1 MNAGGLSNASTVNI
15 LPGPLDHVDVT
26 PAAASIVAGTK
37 MSFNADAKDRY
48 GNTIHGLSFVWNATG
63 GIGTIDA
70 SGVLNAS
77 TQVGLGLVTATTGSA
92 TGTAIVEIVPDVL
105 ATLALQP
112 AAVSLEAGSNLA
124 LHAQGFDRYGNE
136 ISGLR
141 FVWATTIGSI
151 APVETGSPTAVLAAG
166 YLAGSGRITISSGGV
181 TLVIGVDVTPGPLD
195 RIQVVMLVDA
205 NRYEGPVDIPAGA
218 ARTFVA
224 ETTDRFGNAIPNVPP
239 TWSVT
244 GGVGPVSS
252 GGAIT
257 APHEG
262 GAGPPVG
269 ISIDSPATTVAL
281 GGTLAFGAVV
291 TDQFGNAVT
300 GPTITWEATAGSIN
314 QQGVFRAPSEPGLV
328 VITASTAGR
337 QSFVVIEVTSGA
349 LDQFSRQATSA
360 TSLGLLVA
368 TILAIAAGV
377 FLFVRYREARREL
390 REMRKGEGGG
400 GGGET

>member
-48 GNTIHGLSFVWNATG
+48 GNTIHGLSFVWSATG
-63 GIGTIDA
+63 GIGPSEA
-70 SGVLNAS
+70 SAVLNAS

-112 AAVSLEAGSNLA
+112 ASVSLEAGSNLA

-181 TLVIGVDVTPGPLD
+181 TLVIKVDVTRSEERRVGTE
-195 RIQVVMLVDA
+195 R
-205 NRYEGPVDIPAGA
+205 
-218 ARTFVA
+218 
-224 ETTDRFGNAIPNVPP
+224 
-239 TWSVT
+239 
-244 GGVGPVSS
+244 GG
-252 GGAIT
+252 
-257 APHEG
+257 
-262 GAGPPVG
+262 
-269 ISIDSPATTVAL
+269 
-281 GGTLAFGAVV
+281 
-291 TDQFGNAVT
+291 
-300 GPTITWEATAGSIN
+300 
-314 QQGVFRAPSEPGLV
+314 
-328 VITASTAGR
+328 
-337 QSFVVIEVTSGA
+337 
-349 LDQFSRQATSA
+349 
-360 TSLGLLVA
+360 
-368 TILAIAAGV
+368 
-377 FLFVRYREARREL
+377 
-390 REMRKGEGGG
+390 
-400 GGGET
+400 